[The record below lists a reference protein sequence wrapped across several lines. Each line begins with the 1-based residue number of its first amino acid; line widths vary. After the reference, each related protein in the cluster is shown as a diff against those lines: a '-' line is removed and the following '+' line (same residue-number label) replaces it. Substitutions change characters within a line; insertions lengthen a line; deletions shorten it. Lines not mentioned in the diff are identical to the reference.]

1 MGGGRHPRRRG
12 GRRRG
17 AAGSAVASSC
27 GKAAKEPGWSF
38 TFPPRWV
45 FGGNL
50 KGFWG
55 GGGRNFYFLFGFN
68 SFFCPPH
75 PHQATKARLSVPCS
89 AVTAVRATTALEMPD
104 KENTF
109 VLKVTVL
116 GGATRARGC
125 CGGGAGRAADPPFL
139 FLCPPSQKKRWR
151 AGWSTCW
158 KRPTPSR

>member
-1 MGGGRHPRRRG
+1 M
-12 GRRRG
+12 
-17 AAGSAVASSC
+17 
-27 GKAAKEPGWSF
+27 
-38 TFPPRWV
+38 
-45 FGGNL
+45 
-50 KGFWG
+50 KGFW

-139 FLCPPSQKKRWR
+139 FLCPPPPKKKMESGLEYVLE
-151 AGWSTCW
+151 AADPQQVKGWLADIQECIS
-158 KRPTPSR
+158 PG